1 MKILLVVKVG
11 SQEKRSNQLKYI
23 QSKIKT
29 KKREVKDYSKADNNV
44 YHTSLLQVYR
54 IKWSGKELLNKR
66 EWLPRGRII
75 CCALLMSFPCQ
86 LIAFEIIK
94 NNRCV

>member
-29 KKREVKDYSKADNNV
+29 KKREVQR
-44 YHTSLLQVYR
+44 L
-54 IKWSGKELLNKR
+54 
-66 EWLPRGRII
+66 
-75 CCALLMSFPCQ
+75 
-86 LIAFEIIK
+86 
-94 NNRCV
+94 

>member
-29 KKREVKDYSKADNNV
+29 KKEKCKDYSKAHNKV

-54 IKWSGKELLNKR
+54 IKLGVS
-66 EWLPRGRII
+66 
-75 CCALLMSFPCQ
+75 
-86 LIAFEIIK
+86 
-94 NNRCV
+94 

>member
-23 QSKIKT
+23 QSKIKR

-54 IKWSGKELLNKR
+54 KNGKELLNKR

-86 LIAFEIIK
+86 LISFEIIK
-94 NNRCV
+94 N

>member
-29 KKREVKDYSKADNNV
+29 KKEKSKDYSKAHNNV
-44 YHTSLLQVYR
+44 HHTSLLQVYR
-54 IKWSGKELLNKR
+54 IKLGVW
-66 EWLPRGRII
+66 
-75 CCALLMSFPCQ
+75 
-86 LIAFEIIK
+86 
-94 NNRCV
+94 